1 MGNCCIKDPK
11 ASSGGGGGG
20 GGGGGVSNGYP
31 GADILRQP
39 SLNAGPVMS
48 GPVSGHGQ
56 ATGFNVGHDLSGLNG
71 GGGGPNSVN
80 LSGALPMLPSVN
92 DAGGG
97 GGGGGMAGDGGLH
110 SAGGMMGG
118 GQNSSGSGHIGVG
131 GGGGLGANTKI
142 FVALYDY
149 DARTD
154 EDLSFKKGEHL
165 EIINDTQGD
174 WWLAMSRATKHQGYI
189 PSNYV
194 AKLKSIEAEP

>member
-1 MGNCCIKDPK
+1 MGNCCIKHKVP
-11 ASSGGGGGG
+11 AGT
-20 GGGGGVSNGYP
+20 VANGYP

-39 SLNAGPVMS
+39 TSLNAPVMS
-48 GPVSGHGQ
+48 GPVSGHQ
-56 ATGFNVGHDLSGLNG
+56 GFGVSHDSMNLNG
-71 GGGGPNSVN
+71 SGVN
-80 LSGALPMLPSVN
+80 LNVNSPLPLLPSVDN
-92 DAGGG
+92 TN
-97 GGGGGMAGDGGLH
+97 GGMVEPL
-110 SAGGMMGG
+110 SAIVS
-118 GQNSSGSGHIGVG
+118 QNSGSGNICTNSN
-131 GGGGLGANTKI
+131 AKI

-174 WWLAMSRATKHQGYI
+174 WWLAMSRLTKLQGYI

>member
-11 ASSGGGGGG
+11 VPSGTS
-20 GGGGGVSNGYP
+20 SNGYP
-31 GADILRQP
+31 GADILRQ
-39 SLNAGPVMS
+39 STGPVLS
-48 GPVSGHGQ
+48 VPVSGHQPVG
-56 ATGFNVGHDLSGLNG
+56 GFNVAHELGLNG
-71 GGGGPNSVN
+71 GGVPGSLNVAN
-80 LSGALPMLPSVN
+80 ALPLLPSVDN
-92 DAGGG
+92 ANST
-97 GGGGGMAGDGGLH
+97 LQESH
-110 SAGGMMGG
+110 SVVP
-118 GQNSSGSGHIGVG
+118 NSGSGNMG
-131 GGGGLGANTKI
+131 GNPGNSKI

-174 WWLAMSRATKHQGYI
+174 WWLAMSHVTKCQGYI

>member
-11 ASSGGGGGG
+11 VPSGASISG
-20 GGGGGVSNGYP
+20 NGYP

-39 SLNAGPVMS
+39 SLSLNAGGGGPVLS
-48 GPVSGHGQ
+48 GPVGGGGHG
-56 ATGFNVGHDLSGLNG
+56 GFGGHDLGGLNG
-71 GGGGPNSVN
+71 GGVGPNSVN
-80 LSGALPMLPSVN
+80 LSSALPMLPSVN
-92 DAGGG
+92 GANEMGP
-97 GGGGGMAGDGGLH
+97 GGMGGDGALH
-110 SAGGMMGG
+110 SGAMM
-118 GQNSSGSGHIGVG
+118 GQNSGSGNVTG
-131 GGGGLGANTKI
+131 GGGGLGGNNKI

-174 WWLAMSRATKHQGYI
+174 WWLAMSRATKCQGYI